1 MTNEYRKMNNEELT
15 QTVGGRDGKAGL
27 WEGPKRTV
35 HGLESGWL
43 ALRSEPCYDY
53 HNEIGQL
60 YNGDE
65 VQIMGNDAMT
75 EPDFDKTQYTGYTW
89 HDFDKTQ
96 YTGYTWV
103 YSKRLDKSGWVN
115 SRFI

>member
-1 MTNEYRKMNNEELT
+1 MTNEYIKMNNEELT
-15 QTVGGRDGKAGL
+15 QAVGGRDGKVGL
-27 WEGPKRTV
+27 LEGPKRTV
-35 HGLESGWL
+35 HGLETGWL

-60 YNGDE
+60 YNGDV
-65 VQIMGNDAMT
+65 VQIMGNDAIT
-75 EPDFDKTQYTGYTW
+75 YNDFDKTPTTA
-89 HDFDKTQ
+89 
-96 YTGYTWV
+96 YTWV

>member
-1 MTNEYRKMNNEELT
+1 MMNDTMKMSSKELT
-15 QTVGGRDGKAGL
+15 QVVGGEDGKSGL
-27 WEGPKRTV
+27 CEGPVRRV

-60 YNGDE
+60 YNGDV
-65 VQIMGNDAMT
+65 VQIMGNDAIT
-75 EPDFDKTQYTGYTW
+75 YNDFDKTPTTA
-89 HDFDKTQ
+89 
-96 YTGYTWV
+96 YTWV